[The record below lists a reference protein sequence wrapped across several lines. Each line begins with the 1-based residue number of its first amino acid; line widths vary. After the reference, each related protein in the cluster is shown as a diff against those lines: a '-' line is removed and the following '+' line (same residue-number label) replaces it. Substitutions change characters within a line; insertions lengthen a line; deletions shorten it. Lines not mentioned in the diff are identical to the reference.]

1 MWDLVVAAADTRAA
15 LVGVDRMAGR
25 EGEVAVGR
33 MGRAEV
39 ADPVVEGE
47 EVIRV
52 AVGRRVDLRADR
64 PAVER
69 RGAVGVVDTIECA
82 G

>member
-1 MWDLVVAAADTRAA
+1 MWDLVVAAEW
-15 LVGVDRMAGR
+15 VEVRMGDR
-25 EGEVAVGR
+25 EGEVAVAVGR

-39 ADPVVEGE
+39 GDRVGEDRVED
-47 EVIRV
+47 IRV
-52 AVGRRVDLRADR
+52 AVDRRVDLRADR